1 MRTLYLT
8 WSHPF
13 MGAVA
18 KWAARRWDLAGNRS
32 LVVLRV
38 ASRCPPQPHAVIGGT
53 LSEVAGDT
61 GTD

>member
-1 MRTLYLT
+1 
-8 WSHPF
+8 